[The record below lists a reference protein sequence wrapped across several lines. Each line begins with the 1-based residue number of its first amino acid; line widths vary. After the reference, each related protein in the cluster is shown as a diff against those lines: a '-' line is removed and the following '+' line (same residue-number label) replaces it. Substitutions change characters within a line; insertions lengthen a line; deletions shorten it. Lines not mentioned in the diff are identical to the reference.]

1 MQKEEKQI
9 NEQEDLYDEYDDYY
23 DYNDYDD
30 DNYKYGSLCFLYINL

>member
-30 DNYKYGSLCFLYINL
+30 DNYKYGSQYFLYINL